1 MDRSLVDCCW
11 WSNHGHAPLHTH
23 AHAWTHSQVNWSVS
37 ICTSWRARGKVIAM
51 LCYGDTSSGNW
62 CGWCVCVCVVKGP
75 IAACMLTLT
84 LLAYQTCLPESLYFY
99 LFFSCSLLSTQPTK
113 TTACQAYFIIS
124 LQSFKQNKTFY
135 PHSSHPSSRFSCL
148 SHTDAIWNTS
158 RQIKI
163 SLTEIGAP
171 GLMLH
176 MTHSTLSLSSSLWGK
191 DCLYILQVY
200 FHTFFFHSFT
210 RSCRKTR
217 HILTLFSVKW
227 INCQHLYSLRADKRD
242 SSGKTAVG
250 QCKWTDL
257 FQKC

>member
-1 MDRSLVDCCW
+1 MDMHPYTRTRVRACVR
-11 WSNHGHAPLHTH
+11 
-23 AHAWTHSQVNWSVS
+23 AWTHSQVNWSVS

-62 CGWCVCVCVVKGP
+62 CGWCVCVCVCVVKGP

-200 FHTFFFHSFT
+200 FHTFFFSFIHQILQKDET
-210 RSCRKTR
+210 HLDIIFSQMNKLPTSLLTPRWQERQQWENCCRSM
-217 HILTLFSVKW
+217 
-227 INCQHLYSLRADKRD
+227 
-242 SSGKTAVG
+242 
-250 QCKWTDL
+250 
-257 FQKC
+257 

>member
-1 MDRSLVDCCW
+1 MWMV
-11 WSNHGHAPLHTH
+11 
-23 AHAWTHSQVNWSVS
+23 
-37 ICTSWRARGKVIAM
+37 
-51 LCYGDTSSGNW
+51 
-62 CGWCVCVCVVKGP
+62 CVCVCVVKGP

-113 TTACQAYFIIS
+113 TTACLAYFIIS

-200 FHTFFFHSFT
+200 FHTFFFFSFIHQILQKDET
-210 RSCRKTR
+210 HLDIIFSQMNKLPTSLLTPRWQERQQWENCCRSM
-217 HILTLFSVKW
+217 
-227 INCQHLYSLRADKRD
+227 
-242 SSGKTAVG
+242 
-250 QCKWTDL
+250 
-257 FQKC
+257 